1 MISGPSLVHSQLLLA
16 VETTVLQGASV
27 NVLKKV
33 VHIYICYDQE
43 VTGPPAA
50 AEHLAREKVDG
61 QNLNFNVLQFK
72 NVIKIFGT

>member
-1 MISGPSLVHSQLLLA
+1 MEVAPEDSLADVP
-16 VETTVLQGASV
+16 VDVLEDG
-27 NVLKKV
+27 LEDGLEV
-33 VHIYICYDQE
+33 VREDAQE

-61 QNLNFNVLQFK
+61 QNLNFNLLQFK

>member
-1 MISGPSLVHSQLLLA
+1 M
-16 VETTVLQGASV
+16 

-33 VHIYICYDQE
+33 VYIYICYDQE